1 MTPQASSSATTRK
14 IYEILLGRS
23 KAFHLKRN
31 RFEILQHIKNTGD
44 GVPSNPFPLRP
55 LVPRWGMNLRVR
67 PRVNRFLYVR
77 SASVNEKNR
86 NNNNNNPIPYL
97 LQEIQRKLL
106 KTTDTEQTIQQGQDV
121 IFNKR
126 YIGEGL

>member
-1 MTPQASSSATTRK
+1 M
-14 IYEILLGRS
+14 G
-23 KAFHLKRN
+23 FHL
-31 RFEILQHIKNTGD
+31 T
-44 GVPSNPFPLRP
+44 PPPFAPLYHGG
-55 LVPRWGMNLRVR
+55 GMNLRVR

-77 SASVNEKNR
+77 SASVNEKNK

-121 IFNKR
+121 IFNNR

>member
-1 MTPQASSSATTRK
+1 M
-14 IYEILLGRS
+14 G
-23 KAFHLKRN
+23 FHR
-31 RFEILQHIKNTGD
+31 
-44 GVPSNPFPLRP
+44 NPFPLRP

-77 SASVNEKNR
+77 SASVNGKIR
-86 NNNNNNPIPYL
+86 NNNNNPIPCL

-106 KTTDTEQTIQQGQDV
+106 RTTDTEQTIQQGQDV
-121 IFNKR
+121 IFNNR